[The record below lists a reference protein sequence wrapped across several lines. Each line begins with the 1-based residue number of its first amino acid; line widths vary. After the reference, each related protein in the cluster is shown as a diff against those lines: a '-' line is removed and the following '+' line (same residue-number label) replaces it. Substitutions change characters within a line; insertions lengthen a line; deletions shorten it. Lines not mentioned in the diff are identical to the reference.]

1 MVLIHDIVD
10 TKSVTASLE
19 NISANFATVVE
30 LAPCR
35 MVQQLTVLDRAEGFE
50 ENFEYPKRR
59 ILDGDGEKC
68 GIHTASCVA
77 FCPVCDEPRNGA
89 FIYTSFGP
97 QGMHV
102 GVSTMFLVGNH

>member
-50 ENFEYPKRR
+50 EHFEYPKRR
-59 ILDGDGEKC
+59 ILDGDERGVVS
-68 GIHTASCVA
+68 IPHPASPFAPFAMNHEMVRSSI
-77 FCPVCDEPRNGA
+77 PRSGHSA
-89 FIYTSFGP
+89 CLGR
-97 QGMHV
+97 
-102 GVSTMFLVGNH
+102 